1 MKIKAF
7 WSILLAL
14 VLTFSLAAAEGEDQ
28 LARIQAQG
36 EIVIATEGAWAP
48 WTYHDENDVLVGFDV
63 EVAQAIAAKL
73 GVTAKFVETEWDG
86 IFAGLDS
93 SRYDMAANGVEITEE
108 RAQKYD
114 FSTPYGYIRTALIVR
129 GDNDSIASFEDLN
142 GKRTANSIASTYMTL
157 AESYGA
163 TAVGVDTLDQTLSMV
178 LSGRADATLN
188 AEVSFY
194 DYMNVHPDAKLKVVA
209 LTDEAS
215 QVAIPLRKGEDSA
228 SLRAAVDQAIAELR
242 DEGELTR
249 ISEKYFGKDITAVPT
264 EE

>member
-1 MKIKAF
+1 M
-7 WSILLAL
+7 
-14 VLTFSLAAAEGEDQ
+14 
-28 LARIQAQG
+28 
-36 EIVIATEGAWAP
+36 
-48 WTYHDENDVLVGFDV
+48 
-63 EVAQAIAAKL
+63 
-73 GVTAKFVETEWDG
+73 ETEWDG

-194 DYMNVHPDAKLKVVA
+194 DYMNVHPDADLKVVA

-242 DEGELTR
+242 DEGELSR